1 MHKRSWFALSMV
13 DRICEL
19 SQKNGLSVSAV
30 ERTLG
35 LGNGIIG
42 KWRKQNPSCDKL
54 KLVADYL
61 KVSVDYLITGDDVS
75 GTFNETEVKL
85 IADYRLLSDQGQEYI
100 QHQMFIAKEVYKK
113 ADIPNTELKAI

>member
-1 MHKRSWFALSMV
+1 MSMV

-19 SQKNGLSVSAV
+19 SQKNGLSVSAL

-113 ADIPNTELKAI
+113 ADIPDSEVKTG